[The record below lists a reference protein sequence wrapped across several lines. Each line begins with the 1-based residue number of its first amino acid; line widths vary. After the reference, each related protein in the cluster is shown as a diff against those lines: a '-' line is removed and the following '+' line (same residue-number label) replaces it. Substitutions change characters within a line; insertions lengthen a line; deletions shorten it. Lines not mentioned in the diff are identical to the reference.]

1 MRVQP
6 TGGRRRRLQL
16 RQPRLAELVAA
27 ELRER
32 ITSGALR
39 DGDAL
44 PKLEELLEEF
54 QVSKPSLREALRI
67 LETEGLITVRRG
79 NVGGA
84 TIHAPGHQD
93 AGYMIGLVLESRNVT
108 VEDLARAIRRVEP
121 ICAALCAE
129 RTDRKQTVLPEL
141 RAIQEEMRQHRD
153 HDIVFSELGR
163 RFHEALVALCG
174 NETMKVIVGA
184 LEAVWSACER
194 EWARHASDTHSF
206 PDAETRAAGLRAH
219 ERLLELIEQG
229 DSAGAARAA
238 ERHLERSTLYAVGD
252 TTQTISA
259 AAVRSGRPQPSRH
272 PLARSVD
279 TRGPDA

>member
-1 MRVQP
+1 MRAQP
-6 TGGRRRRLQL
+6 TRGTRVPRQL

-32 ITSGALR
+32 ITSGMLR

-129 RTDRKQTVLPEL
+129 RTDRRRTVLPEL
-141 RAIQEEMRQHRD
+141 RAIQEEMRRRRD
-153 HDIVFSELGR
+153 DDLAFSDLGR

-194 EWARHASDTHSF
+194 EWARRASSTHSF
-206 PDAETRAAGLRAH
+206 PPAETRAAGLHAH
-219 ERLLELIEQG
+219 ERLLERIEQG
-229 DSAGAARAA
+229 DPLGAARVA

-252 TTQTISA
+252 ATQTVSA
-259 AAVRSGRPQPSRH
+259 AAVRSGRPQPPRRR
-272 PLARSVD
+272 LGASVEAG
-279 TRGPDA
+279 GPDG